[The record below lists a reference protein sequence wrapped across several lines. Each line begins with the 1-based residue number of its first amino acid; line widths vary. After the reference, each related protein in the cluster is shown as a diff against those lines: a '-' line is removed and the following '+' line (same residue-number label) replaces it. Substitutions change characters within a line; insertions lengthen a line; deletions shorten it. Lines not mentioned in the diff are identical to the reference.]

1 MDTFGIGQRRYL
13 GAKSRMLDFIK
24 QTIDENTVD
33 VNVFADIFGGTGVVA
48 SMFRNAGKN
57 IIIND
62 LLDSNFLAYEA
73 FLSNDGFNREKVET
87 LLNQMNN
94 LPLADNYVS
103 VNYGDKF
110 FSMENAQKI
119 GVARQFIDDQM
130 DLTQRER
137 AILLTSLLYG
147 MDRVANTVGHYDAYR
162 QKMDSFA
169 PIQFRFPE
177 INQNAANSELYHE
190 DANELVRRIK
200 SDVVYIDPPYNSRQ
214 YGDVYHVLENVMD
227 WEKPELFGVAMKP
240 KDRSKT
246 KSNYSTAKA
255 PDAFEDLV
263 KHIDARYIVVSYNN
277 MAQKGAGRS
286 NAKISNEEIIER
298 LSLRGDVQ
306 VFELPFQA
314 FTTGKTKVQN
324 HKELLYLVEVTK

>member
-1 MDTFGIGQRRYL
+1 MDTFRIEQRRYL

-24 QTIDENTVD
+24 QTIDENTTD
-33 VNVFADIFGGTGVVA
+33 VNVFADTFGGTGVVA
-48 SMFRNAGKN
+48 SMFRDAGKD

-62 LLDSNFLAYEA
+62 LLDSNFLVYEA
-73 FLSNDGFNREKVET
+73 FLSNDDFNREKVKAS
-87 LLNQMNN
+87 LDKMNN

-103 VNYGDKF
+103 VNYGGRY

-119 GVARQFIDDQM
+119 GEVRQFIDSQTG
-130 DLTQRER
+130 LTERER

-162 QKMDSFA
+162 QKMDSFT
-169 PIQFRFPE
+169 PIQFQYPD
-177 INQNAANSELYHE
+177 IKVNGADSELYHE
-190 DANELVRRIK
+190 DANELVKHIK
-200 SDVVYIDPPYNSRQ
+200 ADVVYIDPPYNSRQ
-214 YGDVYHVLENVMD
+214 YGDVYHVLENVME
-227 WEKPELFGVAMKP
+227 WEKPELFGVAKKP

-246 KSNYSTAKA
+246 KSNYSTSKA
-255 PDAFEDLV
+255 PDAFEDLI
-263 KHIDARYIVVSYNN
+263 KNIDARYIVVSYSN

-298 LSLRGDVQ
+298 LSLRGKVQ
-306 VFELPFQA
+306 IFELPFQA
-314 FTTGKTKVQN
+314 FTTGKTKVQD